1 MGRGAARLEP
11 RVSLNTWKDE
21 AAADGDEGD
30 RELTMVREEQGLS
43 STRVGLG
50 FLLDTAPS

>member
-1 MGRGAARLEP
+1 M
-11 RVSLNTWKDE
+11 SLNTWKDE

-30 RELTMVREEQGLS
+30 SELTMVREERGLS